1 MKETF
6 RNVGVICFYLFV
18 VNCSYAQKRWVYDNE
33 SVLTQLQINKLDS
46 LFDVHEK
53 KTTNEIVLVTT
64 KDFGTDTSIRF
75 YSVNLYRNLGVGK
88 KDKNN
93 GVLIVYSGEKR
104 QTRITTGYGTELVL
118 TDGKAQ
124 KIIGESMIPHFK
136 KGNTF
141 EGLWEGSKA
150 IVTFLERP
158 ENKID

>member
-1 MKETF
+1 MKKSLLHLGF
-6 RNVGVICFYLFV
+6 ICLYLSFV
-18 VNCSYAQKRWVYDNE
+18 NYSNGQKRWVSDNE
-33 SVLTQLQINKLDS
+33 SVLTQVQVNRLDS
-46 LFDVHEK
+46 LFNLHEK

-64 KDFGTDTSIRF
+64 KDFGTDTSILS
-75 YSVNLYRNLGVGK
+75 YSLNLYRDLGIGK

-118 TDGKAQ
+118 KDEIAQ
-124 KIIGESMIPHFK
+124 KIIAESMLPHFK

-150 IVTFLERP
+150 LIAFLERP
-158 ENKID
+158 ENKIN